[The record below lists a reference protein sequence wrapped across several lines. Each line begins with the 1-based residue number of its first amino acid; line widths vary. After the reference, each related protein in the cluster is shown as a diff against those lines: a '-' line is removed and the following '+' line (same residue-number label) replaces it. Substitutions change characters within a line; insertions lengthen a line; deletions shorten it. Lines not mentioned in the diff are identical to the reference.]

1 MSKYAILV
9 KDLEIRYK
17 TIQNYAIKQNLFK
30 AERLQKHEIV
40 AVDNLSFAVRK
51 GEIMGIIG
59 KNGSG
64 KSTLLKAIAGLF
76 TPDQGF
82 IDLFGNSISLLAIGA
97 GFQKKLTG
105 RENIVLSGML
115 LGFTEQQV
123 REKMDEIIEFSE
135 LGNFIDMPV
144 RTYSSGMYSKL
155 AFSISAVLETD
166 ILLIDEVL
174 SVGDVNFRQKSLN
187 RMKELI
193 SDGDR
198 TVMIVSHS
206 NRTILDLC
214 DRVLW
219 LHEGKMKRIGDPRLV
234 IKEYQNFMEQQDF
247 SIKGNK

>member
-1 MSKYAILV
+1 MGKYAILV

-30 AERLQKHEIV
+30 AKRLQKHEIV
-40 AVDNLSFAVRK
+40 AVNDLSFAVRK

-97 GFQKKLTG
+97 GFQKRLTG

-115 LGFTEQQV
+115 LGFTEEQV
-123 REKMDEIIEFSE
+123 RAKMDDIIEFSE
-135 LGNFIDMPV
+135 LGHFIEMPV

-155 AFSISAVLETD
+155 AFSISAILETD

-187 RMKELI
+187 KMKELI
-193 SDGDR
+193 SDG
-198 TVMIVSHS
+198 
-206 NRTILDLC
+206 NRT
-214 DRVLW
+214 DR
-219 LHEGKMKRIGDPRLV
+219 
-234 IKEYQNFMEQQDF
+234 
-247 SIKGNK
+247 